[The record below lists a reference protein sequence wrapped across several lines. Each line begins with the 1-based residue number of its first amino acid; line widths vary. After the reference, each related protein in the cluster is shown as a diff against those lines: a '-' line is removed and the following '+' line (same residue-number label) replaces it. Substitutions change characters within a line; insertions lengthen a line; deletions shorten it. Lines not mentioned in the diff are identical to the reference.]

1 MHKCRGLRLGASCC
15 NRHIDWCPR
24 DIDSAY
30 DVSVHRQAAC
40 DTTKGG
46 LTLAVLFCTVPI
58 GRARSRRVARVYR
71 MQWHASKSSL
81 VGKELTQLPKCP
93 GGMARTLRTSN
104 RAIGAFPN
112 VPNAAFV
119 KSDNKRDADDNEVS

>member
-1 MHKCRGLRLGASCC
+1 MQGLAARRVLLCC

-46 LTLAVLFCTVPI
+46 LTLAVLFCTVPT
-58 GRARSRRVARVYR
+58 GRARSRRVALVQRV
-71 MQWHASKSSL
+71 QWHAGKSSL